1 MIVVVVVVV
10 VMVVLVVVLVVFL
23 CLPVSNTLPN
33 SRNITSVQ
41 FPLTLISVSM
51 QSDCIYISVIDITI
65 WSATEIIYLMTVQWV
80 KYAKHRAQVIRKGRC
95 VYFMSKQSPEVMCQN
110 QRWNTLQTWTGSE
123 PRTQKS
129 DHLRYTN
136 HQRRN
141 LNLTMLY
148 LSFYGHHDNKIK
160 FLLRAASLLHA
171 VKPQHSNIVFNPENN
186 VR

>member
-23 CLPVSNTLPN
+23 CLPVSNILPN

-65 WSATEIIYLMTVQWV
+65 WSATEIIYLMTVQWA
-80 KYAKHRAQVIRKGRC
+80 KCAKHRAQVIRKGKC
-95 VYFMSKQSPEVMCQN
+95 FYFMAKQSPEVMCQKE
-110 QRWNTLQTWTGSE
+110 RW
-123 PRTQKS
+123 
-129 DHLRYTN
+129 
-136 HQRRN
+136 N

-160 FLLRAASLLHA
+160 FLLRTASLLQA
-171 VKPQHSNIVFNPENN
+171 VKPQHSNIVSNPENN